1 MTLNQNA
8 FRDQNAFETLSEQLM
23 QVENFPCWDFETLK
37 YDQRKLYTRSIF
49 KLQMMKELQKYNNK
63 DSKDHESVNA
73 F

>member
-23 QVENFPCWDFETLK
+23 QVEHFPCWDFETLK
-37 YDQRKLYTRSIF
+37 YDKRKLYTWSIF
-49 KLQMMKELQKYNNK
+49 KLHKMEELQKYDNK